1 MGRYSLFLILFLLIN
16 CSNNRQN
23 IISNASKNGIK
34 LQKEIY
40 RVELPLYLPCDST
53 PVELDPEN
61 YGTKFFIND
70 VLVEFK
76 ESHVY
81 FGKLD
86 FEQKMK
92 GNYYLFYK
100 VGDVMIPVI
109 REISNNKLN
118 KEIILTSNVYCGSDE
133 FFSGREI
140 AIINKSGEIL
150 VVSELLEFDRDING
164 EIIDSTKVF
173 KSDTAFVLLK

>member
-1 MGRYSLFLILFLLIN
+1 
-16 CSNNRQN
+16 
-23 IISNASKNGIK
+23 
-34 LQKEIY
+34 
-40 RVELPLYLPCDST
+40 
-53 PVELDPEN
+53 
-61 YGTKFFIND
+61 
-70 VLVEFK
+70 
-76 ESHVY
+76 
-81 FGKLD
+81 
-86 FEQKMK
+86 
-92 GNYYLFYK
+92 
-100 VGDVMIPVI
+100 MIPVI